1 MSARFEGEPG
11 DAAVSDPRRGVA
23 RVPLGEEE
31 EEEGGDDGLPGEV
44 TLLDAASDEPLGRGI
59 FEKDAFLA
67 WVEEGLELLWQP

>member
-31 EEEGGDDGLPGEV
+31 EEGGDDELPGEV